1 MTERNQERIKRLL
14 GSLYGSEQVEQIN
27 AHLLQQ
33 LAEFQQSTKREFR
46 RSDKL
51 FSQKDVVVITYG
63 DLLQQADEPP
73 LVTLQKFFT
82 RRLADVVNTV
92 HILPFYPY
100 SSDDGF
106 SVIDYTSVNPALG
119 TWGHIEQFRQHGI
132 RLMFDAVIN
141 HVSAESDWFAA
152 FKAREAPYRD
162 YFISVDPSLDLTAV
176 TRPRALPLLT
186 PVETVNGTEYVW
198 TTFSSDQIDLNY
210 QNPSTLLDMIGV
222 LLEYINHGASI
233 IRLDAIAYLWK
244 EIGSSCIHLPQT
256 HAVIQLLRSVVD
268 EVAPGV
274 LLITETNVPHD
285 ENVSY
290 FGDGEN
296 EAHMVYNFSL
306 PPLAAHALLT
316 GSSRFLSQWA
326 TGLETPS
333 RQTAFF
339 NFTASHDGIGV
350 RPVTGLLDAESLDVL
365 LRSAINGGGA
375 VSSKTNSD
383 GTTSPYELNVTYFD
397 LVNSGRPDDTQ
408 DLQARRFL
416 VSQAIM
422 LELAGVPAIYLHS
435 LLGSRNYAE
444 GVQQTQH
451 PRTINREKLDTQ
463 KVEQA
468 LDDMTTLRHAV
479 FTGYRSLLEIRMQEK
494 AFHPIGAQ
502 TVLDGG
508 SSVFAVLRQSP
519 DGTESLLALNN
530 ITSEQIAVEIDIPY
544 TSQTIWS
551 WVDLLTGVGYESA
564 EGQFKASLAPYQ
576 TIWAKSRISS
586 YLSK

>member
-1 MTERNQERIKRLL
+1 MTERNQERIQQLL
-14 GSLYGSEQVEQIN
+14 VFLYGSEQAEQTT
-27 AHLLQQ
+27 AHLLRQ
-33 LAEFQQSTKREFR
+33 LAEFRQSTKRRFQ
-46 RSDKL
+46 RSDEL
-51 FSQKDVVVITYG
+51 FSQKDIIVITYG
-63 DLLQQADEPP
+63 DLLRQADEPP
-73 LVTLQKFFT
+73 LVTLRNFFT
-82 RRLADVVNTV
+82 RRLAEVINSV

-106 SVIDYTSVNPALG
+106 SVIDYTSVNPTLG
-119 TWGHIEQFRQHGI
+119 TWDHVEQFRQHGI

-141 HVSAESDWFAA
+141 HVSAESNWFAA
-152 FKAREAPYRD
+152 FKAGEAPYRD

-186 PVETVNGTEYVW
+186 PVETVNGTEHVW

-222 LLEYINHGASI
+222 LLEYIDHGASL

-244 EIGSSCIHLPQT
+244 EVGTSCIHLPQT
-256 HAVIQLLRSVVD
+256 HAVIQLLRAVVD
-268 EVAPGV
+268 EIAPGV
-274 LLITETNVPHD
+274 LLITETNVPHN

-290 FGDGEN
+290 FGDGAN

-326 TGLETPS
+326 ASLKTPS

-350 RPVTGLLDAESLDVL
+350 RPVTGFLDDENLDVL
-365 LRSAINGGGA
+365 LKSAIDGGGA

-397 LVNSGRPDDTQ
+397 LVNSSRPDDPQ
-408 DLQARRFL
+408 DMQVRRFL

-422 LELAGVPAIYLHS
+422 LELAGVPGIYLHS
-435 LLGSRNYAE
+435 LLGSRNYTE
-444 GVQQTQH
+444 GVQQTRH
-451 PRTINREKLDTQ
+451 PRTINREKLDAQ

-468 LDDMTTLRHAV
+468 LDDTTTLRHAV
-479 FTGYRSLLEIRMQEK
+479 FKGYRSLLGIRMQEK

-502 TVLDGG
+502 TILDGG
-508 SSVFAVLRQSP
+508 NSVFAVLRQSP

-530 ITSEQIAVEIDIPY
+530 ITGEQVAVEIDIPDTPR
-544 TSQTIWS
+544 TSLS
-551 WVDLLTGVGYESA
+551 WVDLLTGVRYESA
-564 EGQFKASLAPYQ
+564 VGQFKASLDPYQ
-576 TIWAKSRISS
+576 TIWAKSS
-586 YLSK
+586 